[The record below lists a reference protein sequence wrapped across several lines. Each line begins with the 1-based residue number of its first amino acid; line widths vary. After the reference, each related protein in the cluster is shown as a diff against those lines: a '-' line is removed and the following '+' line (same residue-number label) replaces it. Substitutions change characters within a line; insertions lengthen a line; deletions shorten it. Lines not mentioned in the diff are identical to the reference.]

1 MRYRPS
7 AFSTVRFFKKP
18 LGAGALVGFDFVTAW
33 GGSASPVRTAALLFK
48 RASHSFAGGVD
59 RLEAVDRPAVQRH
72 HPAVTRSRLRPCP
85 IPVGNEMERGGWA
98 PVRSVSGRMP
108 TTVPPARAAPS
119 LAAPETPPSP
129 AVVITTP
136 HSP

>member
-72 HPAVTRSRLRPCP
+72 HRTAKTASDRDLAQRAPTRTDRDHAVGGGHDEHVAGLAHSRRQ
-85 IPVGNEMERGGWA
+85 
-98 PVRSVSGRMP
+98 
-108 TTVPPARAAPS
+108 
-119 LAAPETPPSP
+119 
-129 AVVITTP
+129 
-136 HSP
+136 

>member
-59 RLEAVDRPAVQRH
+59 RLACRRH
-72 HPAVTRSRLRPCP
+72 HRTAKTASDRDLAQRAPTRTDRDHAVGGGHDEHVAGLAHSRRQ
-85 IPVGNEMERGGWA
+85 
-98 PVRSVSGRMP
+98 
-108 TTVPPARAAPS
+108 
-119 LAAPETPPSP
+119 
-129 AVVITTP
+129 
-136 HSP
+136 